1 MYLATGF
8 VLTFRFAIFA
18 VVLAAKYKADKE
30 KRLQAEKAAQEE
42 ENSERRV
49 RCLLARKDVGG
60 A

>member
-18 VVLAAKYKADKE
+18 VLLAAKYKAGKE

-42 ENSERRV
+42 ENSERV
-49 RCLLARKDVGG
+49 RCLLARKEAGG